1 MENSIHQRRICLCAA
16 AAHSEEKHRENE
28 YETDIFLSD
37 RPHAIFFLLPSSDE
51 STCEIFLFVLYHMKN
66 PRLFYRKK
74 VSQTIENIFFHEK
87 QLFLFFKNIMVIMKK
102 NSFDP
107 ENQAGS
113 ERGTVMNRLFDTSVN
128 VGLRQ
133 FYVLGAAGSIG
144 NLFGFVGN
152 VYIYGLSAPT
162 IFCALCT
169 LVIFGMTFW
178 GIRSRHVKRAAYVII
193 TLITFFEFPI
203 LYYIYQTGT
212 IVYMVLAMVAIATFL
227 PTTAAV
233 IFGCLAFLVDM
244 SAVILAYYHPVD
256 VELVTAESE
265 LNSTVCSLMIVLFS
279 VFTITIILNVQQKK
293 QAEELTSLSR
303 QLEQAA
309 DHDAL
314 TGLYNRRYLNR
325 YLERLAQKGKK
336 DVYAAL
342 IDLDFFKKVNDEYG
356 HAFGDEVLIE
366 FARILE
372 RNLIADGIAV
382 RFGGEEFML
391 ILPDVTE
398 EEIRHMLAKMSA
410 DYRLFGKQKKNRAF
424 TFSCGVEQFA
434 DGMDVSDVYRQADE
448 KLYLAKER
456 GRDRVIINR

>member
-1 MENSIHQRRICLCAA
+1 
-16 AAHSEEKHRENE
+16 
-28 YETDIFLSD
+28 
-37 RPHAIFFLLPSSDE
+37 
-51 STCEIFLFVLYHMKN
+51 
-66 PRLFYRKK
+66 
-74 VSQTIENIFFHEK
+74 
-87 QLFLFFKNIMVIMKK
+87 
-102 NSFDP
+102 
-107 ENQAGS
+107 
-113 ERGTVMNRLFDTSVN
+113 MNRLFDTSVN

-265 LNSTVCSLMIVLFS
+265 LNSMICSLMIVLFS

-325 YLERLAQKGKK
+325 YLERLAQKGITGPRRPMNMTRITMIFPAAGSVGVSDRVSPTVATAETISYRQSSRGLPVTEIRSTVAVNAIVSAKK
-336 DVYAAL
+336 K
-342 IDLDFFKKVNDEYG
+342 ITT
-356 HAFGDEVLIE
+356 
-366 FARILE
+366 
-372 RNLIADGIAV
+372 AV
-382 RFGGEEFML
+382 RMFSSM
-391 ILPDVTE
+391 
-398 EEIRHMLAKMSA
+398 
-410 DYRLFGKQKKNRAF
+410 
-424 TFSCGVEQFA
+424 TFRPQTT
-434 DGMDVSDVYRQADE
+434 VSESPRM
-448 KLYLAKER
+448 
-456 GRDRVIINR
+456 

>member
-1 MENSIHQRRICLCAA
+1 
-16 AAHSEEKHRENE
+16 
-28 YETDIFLSD
+28 
-37 RPHAIFFLLPSSDE
+37 
-51 STCEIFLFVLYHMKN
+51 
-66 PRLFYRKK
+66 
-74 VSQTIENIFFHEK
+74 
-87 QLFLFFKNIMVIMKK
+87 MKK

-144 NLFGFVGN
+144 NLFGFIGN

-265 LNSTVCSLMIVLFS
+265 LNSTICSLMIVLFC

-293 QAEELTSLSR
+293 Q
-303 QLEQAA
+303 
-309 DHDAL
+309 
-314 TGLYNRRYLNR
+314 
-325 YLERLAQKGKK
+325 
-336 DVYAAL
+336 
-342 IDLDFFKKVNDEYG
+342 
-356 HAFGDEVLIE
+356 
-366 FARILE
+366 
-372 RNLIADGIAV
+372 
-382 RFGGEEFML
+382 
-391 ILPDVTE
+391 TE
-398 EEIRHMLAKMSA
+398 EEIRHMLAKVRA

-456 GRDRVIINR
+456 GRDRVIIDR

>member
-1 MENSIHQRRICLCAA
+1 
-16 AAHSEEKHRENE
+16 
-28 YETDIFLSD
+28 
-37 RPHAIFFLLPSSDE
+37 
-51 STCEIFLFVLYHMKN
+51 
-66 PRLFYRKK
+66 
-74 VSQTIENIFFHEK
+74 
-87 QLFLFFKNIMVIMKK
+87 MKK

-144 NLFGFVGN
+144 NLFGFIGN

-256 VELVTAESE
+256 VEQVTAESE
-265 LNSTVCSLMIVLFS
+265 LNSTICSLMIVLIS
-279 VFTITIILNVQQKK
+279 VFTITILLNVQQKK
-293 QAEELTSLSR
+293 QA
-303 QLEQAA
+303 
-309 DHDAL
+309 
-314 TGLYNRRYLNR
+314 
-325 YLERLAQKGKK
+325 
-336 DVYAAL
+336 
-342 IDLDFFKKVNDEYG
+342 
-356 HAFGDEVLIE
+356 
-366 FARILE
+366 
-372 RNLIADGIAV
+372 
-382 RFGGEEFML
+382 
-391 ILPDVTE
+391 
-398 EEIRHMLAKMSA
+398 
-410 DYRLFGKQKKNRAF
+410 
-424 TFSCGVEQFA
+424 
-434 DGMDVSDVYRQADE
+434 
-448 KLYLAKER
+448 LAKEIGNEQLISIAYR
-456 GRDRVIINR
+456 KNIMIASTNGEYEVSLLYSIRTYEAMKDVDSVEGGRIYSGIAYNLCAMGENERAQSYYNKAIKILCKLRKPEDIAEVHYNMSLNCVMLGQYDKAQEYLTQCMKAIEKLHLNSLRVCNLSKLYGLFALVSILQGNRFNCERYLYSCRQFLNYIFEKEKTENNLATVHDYAKADDDMFLYTFSKALLAQHDGDNEARTGR

>member
-1 MENSIHQRRICLCAA
+1 
-16 AAHSEEKHRENE
+16 
-28 YETDIFLSD
+28 
-37 RPHAIFFLLPSSDE
+37 
-51 STCEIFLFVLYHMKN
+51 
-66 PRLFYRKK
+66 
-74 VSQTIENIFFHEK
+74 
-87 QLFLFFKNIMVIMKK
+87 
-102 NSFDP
+102 
-107 ENQAGS
+107 
-113 ERGTVMNRLFDTSVN
+113 MNRLFDTSVN

-265 LNSTVCSLMIVLFS
+265 LNSTICSLMIVLFC

>member
-1 MENSIHQRRICLCAA
+1 
-16 AAHSEEKHRENE
+16 
-28 YETDIFLSD
+28 
-37 RPHAIFFLLPSSDE
+37 
-51 STCEIFLFVLYHMKN
+51 
-66 PRLFYRKK
+66 
-74 VSQTIENIFFHEK
+74 
-87 QLFLFFKNIMVIMKK
+87 
-102 NSFDP
+102 
-107 ENQAGS
+107 
-113 ERGTVMNRLFDTSVN
+113 MNRLFDTSVN

-293 QAEELTSLSR
+293 Q
-303 QLEQAA
+303 
-309 DHDAL
+309 
-314 TGLYNRRYLNR
+314 
-325 YLERLAQKGKK
+325 
-336 DVYAAL
+336 
-342 IDLDFFKKVNDEYG
+342 FC
-356 HAFGDEVLIE
+356 
-366 FARILE
+366 
-372 RNLIADGIAV
+372 
-382 RFGGEEFML
+382 
-391 ILPDVTE
+391 LP
-398 EEIRHMLAKMSA
+398 
-410 DYRLFGKQKKNRAF
+410 
-424 TFSCGVEQFA
+424 
-434 DGMDVSDVYRQADE
+434 GMDGTCCSA
-448 KLYLAKER
+448 L
-456 GRDRVIINR
+456 

>member
-1 MENSIHQRRICLCAA
+1 
-16 AAHSEEKHRENE
+16 
-28 YETDIFLSD
+28 
-37 RPHAIFFLLPSSDE
+37 
-51 STCEIFLFVLYHMKN
+51 
-66 PRLFYRKK
+66 
-74 VSQTIENIFFHEK
+74 
-87 QLFLFFKNIMVIMKK
+87 
-102 NSFDP
+102 
-107 ENQAGS
+107 
-113 ERGTVMNRLFDTSVN
+113 MNRLFDTSVN

-144 NLFGFVGN
+144 NLFGFIGN

-265 LNSTVCSLMIVLFS
+265 LNSTICSLMIVLFC

-303 QLEQAA
+303 QLEQAADHDALTGLYNYARSWWDHIKAERFNEPLEQAA

-398 EEIRHMLAKMSA
+398 EEIRRMLAKVRA
-410 DYRLFGKQKKNRAF
+410 DYILFGKQKKNRAF

-456 GRDRVIINR
+456 GRDRVIIDR

>member
-1 MENSIHQRRICLCAA
+1 M
-16 AAHSEEKHRENE
+16 
-28 YETDIFLSD
+28 
-37 RPHAIFFLLPSSDE
+37 
-51 STCEIFLFVLYHMKN
+51 
-66 PRLFYRKK
+66 
-74 VSQTIENIFFHEK
+74 
-87 QLFLFFKNIMVIMKK
+87 
-102 NSFDP
+102 
-107 ENQAGS
+107 
-113 ERGTVMNRLFDTSVN
+113 
-128 VGLRQ
+128 
-133 FYVLGAAGSIG
+133 
-144 NLFGFVGN
+144 
-152 VYIYGLSAPT
+152 
-162 IFCALCT
+162 
-169 LVIFGMTFW
+169 
-178 GIRSRHVKRAAYVII
+178 
-193 TLITFFEFPI
+193 
-203 LYYIYQTGT
+203 
-212 IVYMVLAMVAIATFL
+212 
-227 PTTAAV
+227 
-233 IFGCLAFLVDM
+233 
-244 SAVILAYYHPVD
+244 
-256 VELVTAESE
+256 VTAESE

-279 VFTITIILNVQQKK
+279 VFTITIILNVQSRKSRRKNSQ
-293 QAEELTSLSR
+293 SLSR

-398 EEIRHMLAKMSA
+398 EEIRHMLAKNER
-410 DYRLFGKQKKNRAF
+410 RLQTVWKTEKEPAF

>member
-1 MENSIHQRRICLCAA
+1 
-16 AAHSEEKHRENE
+16 
-28 YETDIFLSD
+28 
-37 RPHAIFFLLPSSDE
+37 
-51 STCEIFLFVLYHMKN
+51 
-66 PRLFYRKK
+66 
-74 VSQTIENIFFHEK
+74 
-87 QLFLFFKNIMVIMKK
+87 
-102 NSFDP
+102 
-107 ENQAGS
+107 
-113 ERGTVMNRLFDTSVN
+113 MNRLFDPSVN

-256 VELVTAESE
+256 VEQVTAESE
-265 LNSTVCSLMIVLFS
+265 LNSTICSLMIVLIS
-279 VFTITIILNVQQKK
+279 VFTITILLNVQQKK

-303 QLEQAA
+303 QLE
-309 DHDAL
+309 
-314 TGLYNRRYLNR
+314 
-325 YLERLAQKGKK
+325 QKGKK

>member
-1 MENSIHQRRICLCAA
+1 
-16 AAHSEEKHRENE
+16 
-28 YETDIFLSD
+28 
-37 RPHAIFFLLPSSDE
+37 
-51 STCEIFLFVLYHMKN
+51 
-66 PRLFYRKK
+66 
-74 VSQTIENIFFHEK
+74 
-87 QLFLFFKNIMVIMKK
+87 
-102 NSFDP
+102 
-107 ENQAGS
+107 
-113 ERGTVMNRLFDTSVN
+113 MNRLFDPSVN

-256 VELVTAESE
+256 VEQVTAESE
-265 LNSTVCSLMIVLFS
+265 LNSTICSLMIVLIS
-279 VFTITIILNVQQKK
+279 VFTITILLNVQQKK

-342 IDLDFFKKVNDEYG
+342 IDQ
-356 HAFGDEVLIE
+356 VLIE

-398 EEIRHMLAKMSA
+398 EEIRRMLAKVRA
-410 DYRLFGKQKKNRAF
+410 DYILFGKQKKNRAF

>member
-1 MENSIHQRRICLCAA
+1 
-16 AAHSEEKHRENE
+16 
-28 YETDIFLSD
+28 
-37 RPHAIFFLLPSSDE
+37 
-51 STCEIFLFVLYHMKN
+51 
-66 PRLFYRKK
+66 
-74 VSQTIENIFFHEK
+74 
-87 QLFLFFKNIMVIMKK
+87 
-102 NSFDP
+102 
-107 ENQAGS
+107 
-113 ERGTVMNRLFDTSVN
+113 MNRLFDTSVN

-227 PTTAAV
+227 PTTTAV

-265 LNSTVCSLMIVLFS
+265 LNSTICSLMIVLFC

-325 YLERLAQKGKK
+325 YLEKLAQKGKNG
-336 DVYAAL
+336 VYAAL

-366 FARILE
+366 FARIL
-372 RNLIADGIAV
+372 D
-382 RFGGEEFML
+382 
-391 ILPDVTE
+391 LPDVTE
-398 EEIRHMLAKMSA
+398 EEIRHMLAKMRA
-410 DYRLFGKQKKNRAF
+410 DYILFGKQKKNRAF

-456 GRDRVIINR
+456 GRDRVIIDR

>member
-1 MENSIHQRRICLCAA
+1 
-16 AAHSEEKHRENE
+16 
-28 YETDIFLSD
+28 
-37 RPHAIFFLLPSSDE
+37 
-51 STCEIFLFVLYHMKN
+51 MKN
-66 PRLFYRKK
+66 LRLFYRKK

-102 NSFDP
+102 NSFDT

-265 LNSTVCSLMIVLFS
+265 LNSMICSLMIVLFS

-456 GRDRVIINR
+456 GRDRVIIDR

>member
-1 MENSIHQRRICLCAA
+1 
-16 AAHSEEKHRENE
+16 
-28 YETDIFLSD
+28 
-37 RPHAIFFLLPSSDE
+37 
-51 STCEIFLFVLYHMKN
+51 
-66 PRLFYRKK
+66 
-74 VSQTIENIFFHEK
+74 
-87 QLFLFFKNIMVIMKK
+87 
-102 NSFDP
+102 
-107 ENQAGS
+107 
-113 ERGTVMNRLFDTSVN
+113 MNRLFDTSVN

-133 FYVLGAAGSIG
+133 SYVLGAAGSIG

-366 FARILE
+366 
-372 RNLIADGIAV
+372 
-382 RFGGEEFML
+382 EFML

-456 GRDRVIINR
+456 GRDRVIIDR

>member
-1 MENSIHQRRICLCAA
+1 
-16 AAHSEEKHRENE
+16 
-28 YETDIFLSD
+28 
-37 RPHAIFFLLPSSDE
+37 
-51 STCEIFLFVLYHMKN
+51 
-66 PRLFYRKK
+66 
-74 VSQTIENIFFHEK
+74 
-87 QLFLFFKNIMVIMKK
+87 MKK

-178 GIRSRHVKRAAYVII
+178 GIRSRHVKRATYVII

-244 SAVILAYYHPVD
+244 SAVILAYYHPMD
-256 VELVTAESE
+256 VEQVTAESE
-265 LNSTVCSLMIVLFS
+265 LNSTLCSLIIVLFS
-279 VFTITIILNVQQKK
+279 VFTITILLNVQQKK
-293 QAEELTSLSR
+293 QEEELTSLSR
-303 QLEQAA
+303 
-309 DHDAL
+309 
-314 TGLYNRRYLNR
+314 
-325 YLERLAQKGKK
+325 
-336 DVYAAL
+336 
-342 IDLDFFKKVNDEYG
+342 
-356 HAFGDEVLIE
+356 
-366 FARILE
+366 
-372 RNLIADGIAV
+372 
-382 RFGGEEFML
+382 
-391 ILPDVTE
+391 
-398 EEIRHMLAKMSA
+398 
-410 DYRLFGKQKKNRAF
+410 
-424 TFSCGVEQFA
+424 
-434 DGMDVSDVYRQADE
+434 
-448 KLYLAKER
+448 
-456 GRDRVIINR
+456 